1 MMGKEE
7 TLHENPGT
15 PIPPVNPKQGPPA
28 DFGEKYLPY
37 LYYPP
42 GPLFDAIRRKFLQ
55 EIEKMEG
62 LSRVE
67 LQQEFL
73 TWFSLRREDF
83 DRMEAPEPIE
93 RAQVLVFI
101 MTDFLASKRPLATR
115 GIIVSH
121 EELLVRFLKLD
132 REDLMEVEQRIAKYM
147 DSDRVENPIT
157 YTLSSIYNQ
166 SITSCLSGG

>member
-28 DFGEKYLPY
+28 DFGEKDLPY

-83 DRMEAPEPIE
+83 DRLESPEPIE
-93 RAQVLVFI
+93 RAQALVFI

-115 GIIVSH
+115 GIIEERGHMSAVIHSAN
-121 EELLVRFLKLD
+121 EELRDGTLCCGLCVRRMSND
-132 REDLMEVEQRIAKYM
+132 ERA
-147 DSDRVENPIT
+147 ENP
-157 YTLSSIYNQ
+157 L
-166 SITSCLSGG
+166 CCAFAE